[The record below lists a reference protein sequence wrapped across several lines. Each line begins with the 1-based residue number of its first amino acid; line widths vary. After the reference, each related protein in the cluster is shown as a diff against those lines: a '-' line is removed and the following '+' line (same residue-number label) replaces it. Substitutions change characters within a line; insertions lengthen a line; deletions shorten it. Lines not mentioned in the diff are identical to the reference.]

1 MLMVHEWKRTEKK
14 YYLPGT
20 KPELISTPA
29 FRFFSVVT
37 QEFAEEIIKLTK
49 KKKPHPLLENVTFK
63 YVRRGQ
69 LYTDDV
75 YRKL

>member
-14 YYLPGT
+14 FYLPGT